1 MDPRMQTCG
10 AVSMPGVC
18 LKNRRQPVKWGR
30 EAETEDGCGDQAWGW
45 MDGEVC
51 TMKCDPAFKKKGI
64 LLYVTTRM
72 NMESIMP
79 SETSHSQKKY
89 CMVPLIWSIKIL
101 KLIDTKKRM
110 VVARDWGRRECR
122 VAVQRLWSFSYA
134 RWIISRDL
142 MCDTV
147 PVANNTALGT

>member
-1 MDPRMQTCG
+1 MAAISVHSDFG
-10 AVSMPGVC
+10 AQVNSLSLFPFF
-18 LKNRRQPVKWGR
+18 LIYLLWS
-30 EAETEDGCGDQAWGW
+30 DW

-51 TMKCDPAFKKKGI
+51 TMKCDPTFKKKGI

-72 NMESIMP
+72 NLESIMP

-89 CMVPLIWSIKIL
+89 CMVPLTWSIKIL

-142 MCDTV
+142 MCDTA

>member
-1 MDPRMQTCG
+1 
-10 AVSMPGVC
+10 
-18 LKNRRQPVKWGR
+18 
-30 EAETEDGCGDQAWGW
+30 

-89 CMVPLIWSIKIL
+89 CMV
-101 KLIDTKKRM
+101 
-110 VVARDWGRRECR
+110 VARDWGRRECR
-122 VAVQRLWSFSYA
+122 VAVQRL
-134 RWIISRDL
+134 
-142 MCDTV
+142 
-147 PVANNTALGT
+147 